1 MLEQKAA
8 EIDDFIQR
16 ATQAGKYKNDPNFPN
31 NEKLRQYYLC
41 VDTSRTR
48 ENVREDE
55 QVLSGQV
62 EIDAADAAALTEP
75 GGDFAEAAGINMIDQ
90 DGQQEGTPAPAL
102 KEAEEARSLRISIE
116 ELECSAE
123 LCEALT
129 IHADAMVE
137 IYRELNKLTAAS
149 VNIEDAY
156 ASIFETASS
165 YTAWYKTRKKVAMSM
180 RQAAET
186 QQAAA
191 EEPTAT

>member
-1 MLEQKAA
+1 M
-8 EIDDFIQR
+8 F
-16 ATQAGKYKNDPNFPN
+16 
-31 NEKLRQYYLC
+31 LR
-41 VDTSRTR
+41 STR
-48 ENVREDE
+48 FW
-55 QVLSGQV
+55 LSFNHR
-62 EIDAADAAALTEP
+62 LR
-75 GGDFAEAAGINMIDQ
+75 
-90 DGQQEGTPAPAL
+90 L